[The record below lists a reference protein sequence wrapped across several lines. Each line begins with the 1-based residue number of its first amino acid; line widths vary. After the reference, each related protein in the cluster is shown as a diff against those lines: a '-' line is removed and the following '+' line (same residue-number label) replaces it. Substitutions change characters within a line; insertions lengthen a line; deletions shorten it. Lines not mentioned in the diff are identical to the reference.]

1 MKNTEKQL
9 QKLTEEWKRKIKKM
23 SPHLKPKE
31 VQLLAEVA
39 AEAKLSQKIKETI
52 SQ

>member
-1 MKNTEKQL
+1 MKKDEKQL
-9 QKLTEEWKRKIKKM
+9 QKLTEEWTKKIKKM

-39 AEAKLSQKIKETI
+39 AEAKLSQKIKEKI

>member
-1 MKNTEKQL
+1 MKNNEKQL
-9 QKLTEEWKRKIKKM
+9 QKLTEEWTKKIKKM

-31 VQLLAEVA
+31 VKLLAEVA
-39 AEAKLSQKIKETI
+39 AEAKLSQKVKEKI

>member
-1 MKNTEKQL
+1 MKNNEKQL
-9 QKLTEEWKRKIKKM
+9 QKLTEEWTKKIKKM

-39 AEAKLSQKIKETI
+39 AEAKLSQKVKEKI